1 MRDLVTINCTSTMYT
16 HYHGSGTY
24 FPLDTCHHQ
33 IYLIVSWYTYVAFW
47 KSTQRKLEPKIR
59 TLCDFRNSTDI
70 FVNPS
75 FLPFCTQ
82 KAPWI
87 SSKNRY
93 LGAKSCT
100 WPSWILNVSRI
111 VKIIHSVPCS
121 QLSIRWLELHNLCNI
136 LWSLFSKYF
145 LKMLISY

>member
-1 MRDLVTINCTSTMYT
+1 MNYQAKRWSVPDSLLAITSKKEKPMFFQKINFSSKSTLIPNIASFKGIHERRFTMY
-16 HYHGSGTY
+16 
-24 FPLDTCHHQ
+24 
-33 IYLIVSWYTYVAFW
+33 
-47 KSTQRKLEPKIR
+47 
-59 TLCDFRNSTDI
+59 DFHDSTDI